1 MFYVYVLLS
10 ERDSEFYVGYT
21 ADLKKRLNL
30 HKSGK
35 VQSTKNRRPLRL
47 VYYEAFLCREDG
59 LHRERYLKTA
69 YGKRYLKRRLK
80 EQLEEAT

>member
-21 ADLKKRLNL
+21 ANLKKRLNL

-47 VYYEAFLCREDG
+47 VYYEASLCQKDG

-69 YGKRYLKRRLK
+69 YGKRYLKQRLK
-80 EQLEEAT
+80 EELEEAT

>member
-1 MFYVYVLLS
+1 MFYVYVLRS
-10 ERDSEFYVGYT
+10 KRDSGFYVGYT

-35 VQSTKNRRPLRL
+35 VESTKNRSPLQL
-47 VYYEAFLCREDG
+47 VYYEASLCQEDA